1 MMIKEGTD
9 QVKLETRKSFLEE
22 KQLTLEVH
30 LEGL

>member
-1 MMIKEGTD
+1 MMTKEGTD
-9 QVKLETRKSFLEE
+9 QVKLETRKSFLKE